1 MFEGRELEPPREVET
16 ATELEPRSANQP
28 RAGGGPQLAEADK
41 GGVTEKGE
49 PQKVTRPEGA
59 LQGASML
66 WALEERAEA
75 GVAAI
80 ANEYQSGGP
89 G

>member
-1 MFEGRELEPPREVET
+1 MFEGRELEPPRAVET

-59 LQGASML
+59 LHGASKP